1 MEEKNRRRIQRQYI
15 ELLLVYFLTIF
26 YLSWNSRSE
35 RTIMIMGM
43 PLAISLIVGVLSSF
57 ANLCLII
64 MVVYCKRIGFITA
77 VILLTLQMPLNFIGM
92 IQRHSLSSLPGIFNN
107 LLVIAT
113 VIMIYYR
120 NKQIEDFQAA
130 ELDNAKE
137 RQKVAERLFE
147 QTATSL
153 VNAIDAKDEYSRGHS
168 LRVAEYSKKIAE
180 QLGKNKT
187 ECKEIYYAALLHDV
201 GKIGIPDNILCKN
214 GRLTNEEYEVIKNH
228 SVMGKQI
235 LSGISE
241 YPYLSIGANF
251 HHERYDGRGYP
262 DKLKGNDIPEIAR
275 IISVAD
281 AYDAMTSN
289 RSYRDA
295 MPQANVREEIVKGSG
310 TQFDPEIA
318 KVMQYLMDIDQEYQM
333 KEREEVPEFAGR
345 SEMHCRECRDEISD
359 GILIRGEITRIQL
372 KSIPD
377 NGNESGRHIPVM
389 ILFDASDGRFH
400 DDEKTIKDLCYLEYA
415 QIGFDGKVEISGA
428 RKVKTDVAEHELSGD
443 SRLNKTEETEYSI
456 ETVRYKDH
464 VLIKID
470 DGEKTISI
478 TAALPNCAQYAYIAL
493 TGEYCTIKDVY
504 IDKTDETIDETY
516 IERIAPLV
524 SYINVP
530 DGDIPNVQIDG
541 YRFDTTAGIR
551 ITDGLELRF
560 HTMSL
565 PTAMLVWHCPFINV
579 FTSGDGIVNGR
590 GYREFALVRFDGEN
604 WKSDQ
609 DDVKNEMT
617 VERTSDFVGWNTW
630 KENNKK
636 GYDCIVRFE
645 RKSDRIILTTENFG
659 IHIKNITYLSDD
671 KEVYAA
677 LTGDQVALT
686 DIRIGREN

>member
-1 MEEKNRRRIQRQYI
+1 MNEKGSRQIPIQYI
-15 ELLLVYFLTIF
+15 VLLLLYFPTAF
-26 YLSWNSRSE
+26 YISRTARSDGVM
-35 RTIMIMGM
+35 TIMGM
-43 PLAISLIVGVLSSF
+43 QLAVPLFVGVVSSF
-57 ANLCLII
+57 ANMCLIL

-77 VILLTLQMPLNFIGM
+77 IILLIMQMPMNFMGM
-92 IQRHSLSSLPGIFNN
+92 ISRHSLSTLPGIFNN

-113 VIMIYYR
+113 VVLIYR
-120 NKQIEDFQAA
+120 KNNQIEDFQAA

-168 LRVAEYSKKIAE
+168 LRVAEYSKKIAQ
-180 QLGKNKT
+180 QLGKNET

-214 GRLTNEEYEVIKNH
+214 GRLTDDEYEVIKKH
-228 SVMGKQI
+228 SVMGRQI

-262 DKLKGNDIPEIAR
+262 KKLKGNDIPEIAR

-295 MPQANVREEIVKGSG
+295 MPQPNVREEIIKGSG

-318 KVMQYLMDIDQEYQM
+318 NVMQHLMDLDSEYQM
-333 KEREEVPEFAGR
+333 KEREEIPELAGR
-345 SEMHCRECRDEISD
+345 SEMYCGECGDEVSE
-359 GILIRGEITRIQL
+359 GIIITGEKTMIQL
-372 KSIPD
+372 KSVPD
-377 NGNESGRHIPVM
+377 KSDETGKHIPVM
-389 ILFDASDGRFH
+389 ILFDAMDGRYH
-400 DDEKTIKDLCYLEYA
+400 DDEKTVKDLGYYEYA
-415 QIGFDGKVEISGA
+415 RICFDGKVDISGA
-428 RKVKTDVAEHELSGD
+428 RNVKTDVKEHEP
-443 SRLNKTEETEYSI
+443 SREDRLDKRAETEYDI

-470 DGEKTISI
+470 DGQKTISV
-478 TAALPNCAQYAYIAL
+478 TTALPNSTQYAYIAL
-493 TGEYCTIKDVY
+493 TGEHCTIKDFS
-504 IDKTDETIDETY
+504 IDKTDETIDEDY
-516 IERIAPLV
+516 IERIAPFI
-524 SYINVP
+524 SFIDVP
-530 DGDIPNVQIDG
+530 EGDIPNVQVDG
-541 YRFDTTAGIR
+541 YRFDTTGGIP

-560 HTMSL
+560 HSMSL
-565 PTAMLVWHCPFINV
+565 PTANLIWHCPFIAI
-579 FTSGDGIVNGR
+579 FTSEDGLAGGS

-604 WKSDQ
+604 WESAH
-609 DDVKNEMT
+609 DDVRNEMS
-617 VERTSDFVGWNTW
+617 VEKTPDFMGWDAW
-630 KENNKK
+630 KASNKE
-636 GYDCIVRFE
+636 GYDCSVRFE
-645 RKSDRIILTTENFG
+645 RKPDRIILTTENFG
-659 IHIKNITYLSDD
+659 IHIKNITYISGD

-686 DIRIGREN
+686 GIRIVR